1 MKKHNAIQKFSPF
14 ALGIMVCASQVAQ
27 TPLAYGASLKSGP
40 ADADSLLKPIVPE
53 MQSFPS
59 SASSEC
65 ASAPVGGG
73 SALPSAGASTPLN
86 ASSQSALNLSAS
98 SSVLAS
104 SVTSVVVPPA
114 LTAQATGVDPSFNL
128 IAQVPALDDC
138 CAVGGTATCE
148 VGGVPPS
155 GGGVLAGASPLWGLL
170 ATPLLIIPGV
180 IGGGGGGEP
189 TPPPV
194 PEPSSTAGITAAL
207 GLFGLWY
214 GRRFRASHK
223 TSS

>member
-14 ALGIMVCASQVAQ
+14 ALGIMVCAFQVAQ
-27 TPLAYGASLKSGP
+27 TPLAYGASLKGGSVDSG
-40 ADADSLLKPIVPE
+40 SLLKPIVPE

-65 ASAPVGGG
+65 APAPVGGG

-104 SVTSVVVPPA
+104 SATSVVGPSA
-114 LTAQATGVDPSFNL
+114 LTAQATGIDPSLNL
-128 IAQVPALDDC
+128 IAQVPVLDDC

-155 GGGVLAGASPLWGLL
+155 GGGVLAGATSPLWGLL

-180 IGGGGGGEP
+180 IGGGGGEP

-207 GLFGLWY
+207 GLLGLWY